1 MNYSIVF
8 YIIGWILNFEAAF
21 MALPTAVALI
31 YRESEVW
38 CFLATMA
45 VCLMVGMILVR
56 RKPKNQIFYVAE
68 SFGGFSKLGFTQC
81 DGSGAVCIKRLY
93 SESDR
98 RLV

>member
-45 VCLMVGMILVR
+45 VCLMVGMLLVR

-68 SFGGFSKLGFTQC
+68 VPEATFAFMVEEPGPT
-81 DGSGAVCIKRLY
+81 GSLSGLPFA
-93 SESDR
+93 
-98 RLV
+98 

>member
-45 VCLMVGMILVR
+45 VCLMVGT
-56 RKPKNQIFYVAE
+56 PKTE
-68 SFGGFSKLGFTQC
+68 KSDLLCGGELCGGFSKLGFTQC

>member
-45 VCLMVGMILVR
+45 VCLMVG
-56 RKPKNQIFYVAE
+56 
-68 SFGGFSKLGFTQC
+68 FTQC
-81 DGSGAVCIKRLY
+81 DGSSAVCIKRLY

-98 RLV
+98 RPV

>member
-21 MALPTAVALI
+21 LWCLTAVALI

-45 VCLMVGMILVR
+45 VICLMVGMLLYAETE
-56 RKPKNQIFYVAE
+56 NQIFVAE
-68 SFGGFSKLGFTQC
+68 SFVWFL
-81 DGSGAVCIKRLY
+81 
-93 SESDR
+93 
-98 RLV
+98 

>member
-45 VCLMVGMILVR
+45 VLSLIH
-56 RKPKNQIFYVAE
+56 I
-68 SFGGFSKLGFTQC
+68 
-81 DGSGAVCIKRLY
+81 
-93 SESDR
+93 
-98 RLV
+98 

>member
-45 VCLMVGMILVR
+45 V
-56 RKPKNQIFYVAE
+56 
-68 SFGGFSKLGFTQC
+68 
-81 DGSGAVCIKRLY
+81 
-93 SESDR
+93 
-98 RLV
+98 

>member
-45 VCLMVGMILVR
+45 VWYAGNRKIRSFMWR
-56 RKPKNQIFYVAE
+56 RALWRF
-68 SFGGFSKLGFTQC
+68 L
-81 DGSGAVCIKRLY
+81 
-93 SESDR
+93 
-98 RLV
+98 